1 VRLLLLSNST
11 APGRGFLEHALEPI
25 SDALGGGRRLLFFAQ
40 ASFEPDRYSETMQT
54 ALARLDVQ
62 VVPAHRCDGL
72 AHELEQAD
80 AIFVGGGNSFRLLKA
95 FQDSG
100 LIEAV
105 RDHVLGGLPYLGA
118 SAGSNLACPTI
129 RTTNDMPV
137 VQPRSLDA
145 LGLVPFQTNPHYTE
159 LDPASPPG
167 AESRD
172 QRLAEFLQEND
183 VPVVALREG
192 AWIDVRDDSI
202 SVGGPTGARLFQRG
216 QEPRD
221 LAPGSK
227 LTDLLAT
234 VPRYDTPLE

>member
-1 VRLLLLSNST
+1 
-11 APGRGFLEHALEPI
+11 
-25 SDALGGGRRLLFFAQ
+25 
-40 ASFEPDRYSETMQT
+40 
-54 ALARLDVQ
+54 
-62 VVPAHRCDGL
+62 
-72 AHELEQAD
+72 
-80 AIFVGGGNSFRLLKA
+80 
-95 FQDSG
+95 
-100 LIEAV
+100 
-105 RDHVLGGLPYLGA
+105 
-118 SAGSNLACPTI
+118 
-129 RTTNDMPV
+129 
-137 VQPRSLDA
+137 
-145 LGLVPFQTNPHYTE
+145 VPFQTNPHYTE